1 MLRFLQFSFSRTV
14 AVTGIAMNDGTPGIS
29 ATSFHSRSKY
39 RGCGGGAAKPA
50 MRSKG
55 GAPAKRP
62 LSDPKDGVT
71 GRDQCHRRLVGGH
84 PSN

>member
-62 LSDPKDGVT
+62 LMAWTGGSPPTFTEGVT
-71 GRDQCHRRLVGGH
+71 VT
-84 PSN
+84 